1 MTFGRKLGLVDEE
14 QMPVSMMW
22 TLKGTRSMLAA
33 ISLAS
38 MKKVPHSPNGVG
50 GEARW
55 RRFLPFGD
63 YLLRVGEEVRY
74 SDPDGQLVAESWPLG

>member
-22 TLKGTRSMLAA
+22 ALKGTRSMMAA

-38 MKKVPHSPNGVG
+38 MKTVPHSRTELVERRDG
-50 GEARW
+50 GL
-55 RRFLPFGD
+55 FLPFGD
-63 YLLRVGEEVRY
+63 HLLCVGE
-74 SDPDGQLVAESWPLG
+74 